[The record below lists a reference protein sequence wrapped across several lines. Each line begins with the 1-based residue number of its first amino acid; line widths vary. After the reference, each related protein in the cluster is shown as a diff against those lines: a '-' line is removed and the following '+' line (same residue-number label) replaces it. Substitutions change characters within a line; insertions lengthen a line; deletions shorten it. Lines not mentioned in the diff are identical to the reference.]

1 MEIREIFDTIESDP
15 NMDEEL
21 QQDILKKIENIANAD
36 KIVDGLE
43 EKIEQHKSE
52 LSEKE
57 LKYIINKCIAY
68 KSVFYRFRNGKIVEY
83 DQLNEITNRIF
94 QLEDSIRNNDFSVWK
109 EELLAYKGSKE
120 DKAEDKMLKNM
131 LMVVPEESNVVDKVT
146 RMFKRAMWKFQ
157 QKMKEKQKQKED
169 AEVIELPQTTNSNI
183 DINIDDDYEEKENV
197 EENTEVV
204 TEQQTENLETTEIE
218 EDETQVEASEDTNQ
232 DGDTEVSEND
242 EIEENN
248 DSSNIE
254 EDKEEKTEGNTST
267 IEDTQLENEEVEQ
280 EEIEKEDVSQEIKE
294 EKIEDAKEEVVE
306 EKPMK
311 RTRKGSGSTTTSKRT
326 RKGNQQSTNIEEEQ
340 EKEVE

>member
-157 QKMKEKQKQKED
+157 QKMKERQKQKED

-183 DINIDDDYEEKENV
+183 DINIDEDYEERENV
-197 EENTEVV
+197 EENTEAVS
-204 TEQQTENLETTEIE
+204 EQQTETTELK
-218 EDETQVEASEDTNQ
+218 EDNTQVETIEDTNPN
-232 DGDTEVSEND
+232 GDTEVSEK
-242 EIEENN
+242 EKIEENS

-254 EDKEEKTEGNTST
+254 EDKEELAEENTST
-267 IEDTQLENEEVEQ
+267 IEDPQLEDEKIEQ
-280 EEIEKEDVSQEIKE
+280 NEIEKEDISQEV
-294 EKIEDAKEEVVE
+294 EEVVE
-306 EKPMK
+306 EKPKK